1 MYSRLKSGSYTL
13 TPFFTKAI
21 HIICG
26 QTRNTRVNITEKIIP
41 TIESALDGKQIEP
54 ILLWTT

>member
-41 TIESALDGKQIEP
+41 IIESAFEI
-54 ILLWTT
+54 